1 MSMEYCHNCDQ
12 LIDTD
17 YDAEHFEIHEE
28 KENENE

>member
-1 MSMEYCHNCDQ
+1 MSVEYCEECHR

-28 KENENE
+28 EDDE